1 MTAVRPAQ
9 VWTQGE
15 VESIDLANR
24 TLMVSHQPI
33 PEWQWPAMEM
43 EFTVADGVDIS
54 KLTEGQTLHLQV
66 MQEGMSTAS
75 PPSIRSKRRPDGDA
89 TKPATDEMGKME
101 GMDHSQ
107 HDGDGRW
114 RKVMILPSFATLT
127 GNQSLALCTK

>member
-1 MTAVRPAQ
+1 M
-9 VWTQGE
+9 WTQGE

-66 MQEGMSTAS
+66 MQEGDEYRITTIHQQQAPAS
-75 PPSIRSKRRPDGDA
+75 GDT
-89 TKPATDEMGKME
+89 TKPAADEMEKME

-107 HDGDGRW
+107 HDMGA
-114 RKVMILPSFATLT
+114 KS
-127 GNQSLALCTK
+127 